1 MSRRGARVRNEL
13 QERGTG
19 MGVSKYA
26 WAKIALYEKEGWTKL
41 EKECRRKLE
50 KEGLHVVE
58 GGLARIR
65 PSRHYVLRLDHSKQK
80 EHLDGAVSYGFS
92 RCQGPHGGS
101 SGSPG
106 SVLRRFGEGSR
117 MFREGSEKA
126 GES

>member
-1 MSRRGARVRNEL
+1 MW
-13 QERGTG
+13 
-19 MGVSKYA
+19 KYEKVLRMYEEV
-26 WAKIALYEKEGWTKL
+26 WGKSEKEGWRKS
-41 EKECRRKLE
+41 EKER
-50 KEGLHVVE
+50 LHVVE

-80 EHLDGAVSYGFS
+80 EHLDGAVSYGFP

-101 SGSPG
+101 PGSPG

>member
-1 MSRRGARVRNEL
+1 
-13 QERGTG
+13 

-65 PSRHYVLRLDHSKQK
+65 PLFSYVLRLDH
-80 EHLDGAVSYGFS
+80 
-92 RCQGPHGGS
+92 
-101 SGSPG
+101 
-106 SVLRRFGEGSR
+106 
-117 MFREGSEKA
+117 
-126 GES
+126 